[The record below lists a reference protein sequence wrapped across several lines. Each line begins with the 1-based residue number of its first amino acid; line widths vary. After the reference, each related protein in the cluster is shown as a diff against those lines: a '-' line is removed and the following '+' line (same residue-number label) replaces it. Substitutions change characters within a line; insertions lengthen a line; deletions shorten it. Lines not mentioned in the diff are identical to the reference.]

1 MDTTLLSLLALSMV
15 LIMLFAPHATVTL
28 LAVLAL
34 SAIATRVAWAA
45 LQYLSQ
51 SKHPQRVL
59 D

>member
-1 MDTTLLSLLALSMV
+1 MDRTLWSLLALSMV

-28 LAVLAL
+28 VAVLAL
-34 SAIATRVAWAA
+34 SAIAIRITWAA

-51 SKHPQRVL
+51 SQQAF

>member
-1 MDTTLLSLLALSMV
+1 MDRTLLFLLAFSLV

-28 LAVLAL
+28 MAVLAL
-34 SAIATRVAWAA
+34 SAIATRIAWAT

-51 SKHPQRVL
+51 SQQAF

>member
-1 MDTTLLSLLALSMV
+1 MDRTLWSLLALSMV

-28 LAVLAL
+28 VTVFALA
-34 SAIATRVAWAA
+34 AIAIRIAWAA

-51 SKHPQRVL
+51 SQQSQQAF